1 LELFEEDTTLQDVR
15 LRYRSWLAANVPTGW
30 RECSADPDEL
40 FAVQRA
46 WVKALRPGGWA
57 APHWPVEHGG
67 MGASLAE
74 QVVIQ
79 EENTRADAP
88 TPTMFGMAF
97 VHAAAT
103 LIQFGTPEQQV
114 QHLPRILEG
123 DEVWCQCFSEPNAGS
138 DLASL
143 STRAERDGDTY
154 VINGQKIWSSGAHRA
169 DWAMLLARTDTTQQ
183 RHKGITYFLLD
194 LRSPG
199 VEVRGIRSILDN
211 EEFCEVFLTDVRV
224 PVEDR
229 LGDEGDGWRIA
240 QTTLSTERG
249 LYLLP
254 VVNSLQLQARELVGL
269 LRDVPDDERAHVEQV
284 VASNYAQVAILKEL
298 LDSVL
303 VNAAFGE
310 SGSEVSILKV
320 FYSELSQRLTT
331 QALDLLGVPGQVA
344 WAPTF
349 DNNSAGFD
357 GSWGRAH
364 YWSWA
369 WTISGGSSEIQRN
382 IIAERVLGLPREPR
396 PEGVV
401 R

>member
-1 LELFEEDTTLQDVR
+1 MFNDDKTLQDFR
-15 LRYRSWLAANVPTGW
+15 LRYRAWLDANVPAGW
-30 RECSADPDEL
+30 RAHSSDEDDL
-40 FAVQRA
+40 FAVQRS
-46 WVKALRPGGWA
+46 WVKALRAGGWA
-57 APHWPVEHGG
+57 AAHWPVEHGG
-67 MGASLAE
+67 LGASLAE

-103 LIQFGTPEQQV
+103 LMQFGTPEQQA
-114 QHLPRILEG
+114 QHLPRIIEG

-154 VINGQKIWSSGAHRA
+154 VLNGQKIWSSGAHRG
-169 DWAMLLARTDTTQQ
+169 DWAMTLARTDPTQ
-183 RHKGITYFLLD
+183 RRNKGITYFLVD
-194 LRSPG
+194 LHSPG
-199 VEVRGIRSILDN
+199 VEVRRIRSILDN
-211 EEFCEVFLTDVRV
+211 EEFCEVFFTDVRV
-224 PVEDR
+224 PVADR
-229 LGDEGDGWRIA
+229 LGEEGDGWRIA
-240 QTTLSTERG
+240 QTTLATERG
-249 LYLLP
+249 LYLMP
-254 VVNSLQLQARELVGL
+254 VVDAIQAQARELVEL
-269 LRDVPDDERAHVEQV
+269 LRRAPDDERAHVEQV

-298 LDSVL
+298 LDDVL

-310 SGSEVSILKV
+310 SGPEVSIVKV

-331 QALDLLGVPGQVA
+331 QALDLVGAPGQRA
-344 WAPTF
+344 WEPAF

-357 GSWGRAH
+357 GCWGRAH

-369 WTISGGSSEIQRN
+369 WTIAGGTSEIQRN
-382 IIAERVLGLPREPR
+382 IIGERVLGLPREPR
-396 PEGVV
+396 PEAVV

>member
-1 LELFEEDTTLQDVR
+1 MVQDLR
-15 LRYRSWLAANVPTGW
+15 LRYRAWLEANVPAGW
-30 RECSADPDEL
+30 RENAADEDDL

-46 WVKALRPGGWA
+46 WVKALRAGGWA
-57 APHWPVEHGG
+57 AAHWPVEHGG

-74 QVVIQ
+74 QVVIH

-103 LIQFGTPEQQV
+103 LIQFGTPNQQAK
-114 QHLPRILEG
+114 HLPRIIEG

-138 DLASL
+138 DLAAL
-143 STRAERDGDTY
+143 STRAERDGDAY
-154 VINGQKIWSSGAHRA
+154 VLNGQKIWSSGAHRA
-169 DWAMLLARTDTTQQ
+169 EWAMLLARTDATQR
-183 RHKGITYFLLD
+183 RHEGMTFFLVD
-194 LRSPG
+194 LGSPG
-199 VEVRGIRSILDN
+199 VEVRRIRSLLDN

-224 PVEDR
+224 PIEDR
-229 LGDEGDGWRIA
+229 LGGEGEGWRIA
-240 QTTLSTERG
+240 QTTLSAERG

-254 VVNSLQLQARELVGL
+254 VVNSLQLQARELVVL

-284 VASNYAQVAILKEL
+284 VASNYAQVAILREL

-303 VNAAFGE
+303 VKAAFGE

-331 QALDLLGVPGQVA
+331 QALDLVGLPGQVA
-344 WAPTF
+344 WPPTF
-349 DNNSAGFD
+349 DNNAAGFD
-357 GSWGRAH
+357 GSWSRAH

-369 WTISGGSSEIQRN
+369 WTISGGSNEIQRN
-382 IIAERVLGLPREPR
+382 IIGERVLGLPREPR
-396 PEGVV
+396 PNAVV